1 MTLLTAAV
9 PCLLLIASVSLGAEG
24 EATAL
29 QDPVHLEPVRIA
41 PGQSV
46 TLTLPALPARAGLVT
61 ALGFRA
67 YIAHQSPAGCN
78 YNASVLVNGAPVG
91 RRDGGGQERLLG
103 RPVSFELTGRTD
115 SGFSVFSGERIMAMF
130 APDAE
135 QADAMSE
142 DGLGGTFLLDIA
154 DLVSGVDGNSL
165 QFGNHLATQPE
176 GAVRDLVVQ
185 DIAVGWLDRA
195 SLPAPKMSVPERG
208 EVSQTVERGDI
219 TLRQST
225 AGGFIVQSGGA
236 EVLVETGLGMTPS
249 TDSCLI
255 ADDAAGPGAGVSVA
269 IEPSGPAGFA
279 LQANWESVGLRR
291 TVAIEDGVVRWRETW
306 TNLGEQ
312 ITGIPFRHR
321 VFPRQGAT
329 DFRLGGSDGGSV
341 LAGSPGNPTLYLETA
356 DGSGAGITAESD
368 WLRLLVGLRY
378 SAGGGEVYSTTL
390 ALAPGK
396 QVSFELTLTPVAAGD
411 GYFGFINGVR
421 KRWGVGGVTQQ
432 HAVFWGYARPG
443 GEMDEDERV
452 RQALSHLGPVYVVLG
467 PWQRLVP
474 DARVVTAGR
483 YPKLPV
489 DAPPAPGGCPDLDV
503 DAFLT
508 FAHREP
514 YHEQLRLDVER
525 IRRAAPNVKVMQMLH
540 PAMEAVYK
548 PLAHR
553 WPIADEAIL
562 TPEGKPFETSHY
574 SRAWLGDYVD
584 RDWGVLYYV
593 PLPGSEYLRQV
604 LGGVERAFRELDL
617 DGIYCDEFSWA
628 GTRRGYSRYDYGR
641 WDGYSADLDE
651 NGKVLRLKSDNG
663 SVTESCQ
670 LQMVHEALGR
680 DRYFLGNGPNVLR
693 SLNGLPHARFVE
705 GGNGQSAWPQN
716 HLSPTPLI
724 LGNMGDETT
733 SAGVLAAVRSCL
745 QEGCLYS
752 PTAVNLLLDGP
763 DNFVCRQYPITVEEL
778 GPGWVV
784 GRERVVTSV
793 SRQFDWSPEPRA
805 EALLYRYDKTG
816 ALLDKIPA
824 TAVDGRLSLEVPEG
838 GLVIA
843 EAGVEAE
850 RG

>member
-1 MTLLTAAV
+1 MALLTAAV
-9 PCLLLIASVSLGAEG
+9 PCLLLIAAVSAGAQG
-24 EATAL
+24 AATAL
-29 QDPVHLEPVRIA
+29 QDPIALEPVRIA
-41 PGQSV
+41 PGQSA
-46 TLTLPALPARAGLVT
+46 TLTLPALPARAGLVS

-67 YIAHQSPAGCN
+67 YVAHPTRAGCN
-78 YNASVLVNGAPVG
+78 YNASVLVNGAAVS
-91 RRDGGGQERLLG
+91 RRDAGGQERLLG
-103 RPVSFELTGRTD
+103 RPVSFELTGHID
-115 SGFSVFSGERIMAMF
+115 SGFSVVSGDRLMAMF
-130 APDAE
+130 APDAQ

-165 QFGNHLATQPE
+165 QFRNHIAPTPDT
-176 GAVRDLVVQ
+176 AARDLVVQ

-195 SLPAPKMSVPERG
+195 SFPAPRMVVPQRG
-208 EVSQTVERGDI
+208 EVSQTVERGGI
-219 TLRQST
+219 TLGQST

-236 EVLVETGLGMTPS
+236 EVLVETGLGMTPA
-249 TDSCLI
+249 TASCLI
-255 ADDAAGPGAGVSVA
+255 ADDAAGPGAAVSVGT
-269 IEPSGPAGFA
+269 EPYGAAGFA
-279 LQANWESVGLRR
+279 LQARWESIGLRR
-291 TVAIEDGVVRWRETW
+291 TVAIEEGVVRWRETW

-312 ITGIPFRHR
+312 ISGVPFRHR

-329 DFRLGGSDGGSV
+329 GFRLGGSDGSSA

-356 DGSGAGITAESD
+356 DGNGVGVTAESD
-368 WLRLLVGLRY
+368 WLRLLMGLRY

-421 KRWGVGGVTQQ
+421 KRWGVGGATQQ
-432 HAVFWGYARPG
+432 HAVFWGYARPA
-443 GEMDEDERV
+443 GEMDEEERV
-452 RQALSHLGPVYVVLG
+452 RRALGHLGPVYVVLG

-483 YPKLPV
+483 YPRLPA
-489 DAPPAPGGCPDLDV
+489 DAPPTPGGCPDLDV

-514 YHEQLRLDVER
+514 YHEQLRIDVER
-525 IRRAAPNVKVMQMLH
+525 IRRAAPEVKVMQMLH

-553 WPIADEAIL
+553 WAIAGEAIL
-562 TPEGKPFETSHY
+562 TPEGRPFETSHY

-604 LGGVERAFRELDL
+604 LGGVRRAFRELDL

-628 GTRRGYSRYDYGR
+628 GMSRGYSRYDYGR
-641 WDGYSADLDE
+641 WDGHSADLDE
-651 NGKVLRLKSDNG
+651 SGEVLRLKSDNG
-663 SVTESCQ
+663 CITESCQ

-680 DRYFLGNGPNVLR
+680 GRYFLGNGPNVLR
-693 SLNGLPHARFVE
+693 SLNHLPHARFVE

-733 SAGVLAAVRSCL
+733 LAGVFAGVRQCL

-752 PTAVNLLLDGP
+752 PTEVNLLLDGP
-763 DNFVCRQYPITVEEL
+763 DNFVCKQYPITVEEL

-784 GRERVVTSV
+784 GRERIVTTV
-793 SRQFDWSPEPRA
+793 SRQFDWSPEPGP

-816 ALLDKIPA
+816 ALLDKTPA
-824 TAVDGRLSLEVPEG
+824 TATDGRLSLEVPEG

-843 EAGVEAE
+843 ERGVAAD